1 MPTLTV
7 IAGCNGSGK
16 STFASSF
23 LREGLVSFDYD
34 KVYLHIYS
42 SLQECEFRDEMAR
55 NMTTQLFEEQVKE
68 SLNHK
73 LDFCYE
79 TNFDTFPLHWPKIYK
94 EQGYTLNMIFFCL
107 DNQEIARERVLVRSE
122 FHGHFVDN
130 ETIDLKWKEG
140 YKNLNLYH
148 SFFDRI
154 LFVDNSVN
162 NEVYTNLLQIEDGET
177 QLMCEQLP
185 DYFSRRFP
193 DIYLQIRSQLL

>member
-1 MPTLTV
+1 
-7 IAGCNGSGK
+7 
-16 STFASSF
+16 
-23 LREGLVSFDYD
+23 
-34 KVYLHIYS
+34 
-42 SLQECEFRDEMAR
+42 MAR
-55 NMTTQLFEEQVKE
+55 NMTTQLFAEQVKE

-130 ETIDLKWKEG
+130 ETIDLKWKAG

-148 SFFDRI
+148 TFFDRI
-154 LFVDNSVN
+154 VELKLFVINVLEKHS
-162 NEVYTNLLQIEDGET
+162 
-177 QLMCEQLP
+177 
-185 DYFSRRFP
+185 
-193 DIYLQIRSQLL
+193 